1 MKNMLEVFGKN
12 YFSELQLKSR
22 VPSSIFKEFKAVQR
36 GEKELSI
43 SVAEV
48 IANAAKNWA
57 TENGATHF
65 THWFQP
71 LTELTA
77 EKHESFISVTSDGN
91 ILSQFSGKEL
101 IKGEADSSSFPNGGL
116 RSTFEA
122 RGYTAWDISSPMF
135 LRGPEKAKTLF
146 IPTALVGFH
155 GETLDKKVPLLRSIN
170 SVTKEALR
178 IKRALGDERT
188 SKIDVTL
195 GIEQE
200 YFLIEKQFLEKRE
213 DLMFAGRTLFGS
225 LPPKGQELSDHYY
238 GALKEKVELFMA
250 ELDSELWQLGVM
262 AKTKHNEVAPNQF
275 ELAVMYSSA
284 NVAADQNQLCMDMI
298 KRVADRHGLAA
309 LLHEK
314 PFDKVNGSGKHCNW
328 SLSTDTGENLLEP
341 ENLAKGNLDFLIYL
355 TAIIE
360 AVDRYSDVL
369 RVSTA
374 TSGNDHRLGGAEAP
388 PAIISI
394 FIGEPVQNLL
404 ENVDKLKVGKE
415 KKESIELGTYN
426 VPRIPRDSS
435 DRNRTSPFA
444 FTGNKFEYRMPGS
457 SASPTTPVFIINT
470 IVADVLK
477 EYADILEKIE
487 DKEKLHEETKKL
499 IKERYDLHK
508 RIIFN
513 GNGYDEAWVAAAKER
528 GLRNLRNTVEAL
540 PTYIEEETIELFERN
555 RVLSRAEL
563 NSIFIVYTERY
574 NKQLN
579 IETSTAIR
587 MARNEIYPAIMRYMN
602 NIATSINSIREAIGV
617 ENEEMIEGDK
627 KHLTKVLNAKI
638 HLRTSL
644 AELEND
650 YAKAVT
656 IKDEYEKAK
665 FYHFHIV
672 PRLEHLKEWADVLE
686 LLCEKT
692 IWPFPVYEDLLF
704 KL

>member
-170 SVTKEALR
+170 AVTKEALR
-178 IKRALGDERT
+178 IRRLFGDERT
-188 SKIDVTL
+188 NKIDVTL

-200 YFLIEKQFLEKRE
+200 YFLIEKEFLEKRE
-213 DLMFAGRTLFGS
+213 DLMFTGRTLFGS

-238 GALKEKVELFMA
+238 GALKEKVEHFMA

-284 NVAADQNQLCMDMI
+284 NVATDQNQLCMDMI
-298 KRVADRHGLAA
+298 KRVADRHGLTA

-328 SLSTDTGENLLEP
+328 SLSTDTGENLLDP
-341 ENLAKGNLDFLIYL
+341 ENISKGKLDFLVFL
-355 TAIIE
+355 VAIIE

-394 FIGEPVQNLL
+394 FVGEPVQELI
-404 ENVDKLKVGKE
+404 ENIDKINMNKE
-415 KKESIELGTYN
+415 KEESIELGTYN
-426 VPRIPRDSS
+426 VPKIPRDSS

-457 SASPTTPVFIINT
+457 SASPATPAFIINT
-470 IVADVLK
+470 IVADILR

-487 DKEKLHEETKKL
+487 DKTILDKEIIKL
-499 IKERYDLHK
+499 IKERYNKHK

-513 GNGYDEAWVAAAKER
+513 GNGYDEAWVEEAKRR
-528 GLRNLRNTVEAL
+528 GLPNLSCTVEAL
-540 PTYIEEETIELFERN
+540 PVYKKESTVELFERN
-555 RVLSRAEL
+555 GVLNRGEL
-563 NSIFIVYTERY
+563 NSIFVIYTERY
-574 NKQLN
+574 NKQLK
-579 IETSTAIR
+579 IETTTAIR

-602 NIATSINSIREAIGV
+602 NIATSIKNIQLALGPEY
-617 ENEEMIEGDK
+617 ENCVAGDK
-627 KHLTKVLNAKI
+627 RHLLKVINGKD
-638 HLRTSL
+638 HLRNSL
-644 AELEND
+644 AELEKD
-650 YAKAVT
+650 FSEAIY
-656 IKDEYEKAK
+656 IKDQYERAK
-665 FYHFHIV
+665 YYHYHVI
-672 PRLEHLKEWADVLE
+672 PRLKHLREWVDVLEHL
-686 LLCEKT
+686 CEKSL
-692 IWPFPVYEDLLF
+692 WPFPVYEDLLF